1 MSDEKLI
8 GKDLTRRGFLR
19 SASQLVGGAVGL
31 SAFGPLAS
39 VAKGQGKQKR
49 PNILLVVVDDM
60 GYSDLGCF
68 GGEIRTPTIDTLAR
82 SGVRLTSFYGA
93 PTCAPSRS
101 MLMSGTDNH
110 LAGLGTQKEA
120 MAPNQIGKPGY
131 EGHINNRVVSVA
143 TRLRDAG
150 YHTYMAGKW
159 HLGTEVEHDP
169 YNRGFEKAFTL
180 LQGGASHFDDEW
192 MMCAN
197 YTPIYREDG
206 VRIHVP
212 RGFFSSE
219 FYTDKMIKYI
229 DSAKDGKPFFSY
241 LALTAPHDPLHLP
254 DDWLDKYKGRY
265 HVGYE
270 ALRAE
275 RLERMKEL
283 GIVPKDTKLSEPPK
297 MVPKWNSLNDEQKRF
312 MARRMEL
319 HAGMV
324 ENLDYHLGK
333 LIEHLKVKGVYDNT
347 LIIFYSDNGAAPT
360 EFHDYPG
367 TSKEWVERNSDNR
380 YENMGKR
387 GSRISIGMAWA
398 LASNTPLR
406 YFKGF
411 HSEGGMRVPCI
422 VAGPGVRRKGQMDSA
437 FTHVMDIAPTLLEVA
452 GISSSGAQYKGRQV
466 LSMMGKSM
474 VPFLG
479 GKNDKVRDDNEYVG
493 WEQFSRAV
501 RQGPWKATWIS
512 SPFGTDDW
520 QLFNL
525 EADISE
531 RNDLADTH
539 ANKLRELI
547 LLWEKYADE
556 VGVVLPSTTIKL
568 AD

>member
-1 MSDEKLI
+1 
-8 GKDLTRRGFLR
+8 
-19 SASQLVGGAVGL
+19 
-31 SAFGPLAS
+31 
-39 VAKGQGKQKR
+39 
-49 PNILLVVVDDM
+49 
-60 GYSDLGCF
+60 
-68 GGEIRTPTIDTLAR
+68 
-82 SGVRLTSFYGA
+82 
-93 PTCAPSRS
+93 

-131 EGHINNRVVSVA
+131 EGHINNRVVSIA

-169 YNRGFEKAFTL
+169 YNRGFEKSYAL

-197 YTPIYREDG
+197 YTPIYRGNG
-206 VRIHVP
+206 VRTHVP

-219 FYTDKMIKYI
+219 FYTNKVIEYI
-229 DSAKDGKPFFSY
+229 DSAKDDKPFFCY

-254 DDWLDKYKGRY
+254 DEWLDEYKGRY
-265 HVGYE
+265 DAGYD
-270 ALRAE
+270 ALRTE
-275 RLERMKEL
+275 RLKRMKKL
-283 GIVPKDTKLSEPPK
+283 GIVPKDTELSHPLP
-297 MVPKWNSLNDEQKRF
+297 MIPKWDSLDKEQKRF

-324 ENLDYHLGK
+324 ENLDHHLGR
-333 LIEHLKVKGVYDNT
+333 LIEHLKAKGVYDNT

-360 EFHDYPG
+360 EFHNYPG
-367 TSKEWVERNSDNR
+367 TTKEWVERNSDNR

-398 LASNTPLR
+398 LAGNTPLR

-422 VAGPGVRRKGQMDSA
+422 VAGPGVGRKGQIDSA

-452 GISSSGAQYKGRQV
+452 GVSASGAEYKGRQV
-466 LSMMGKSM
+466 LPLMGKSM
-474 VPFLG
+474 VPILA
-479 GKNDKVRDDNEYVG
+479 GKNDKVRDDDEHVG

-501 RQGPWKATWIS
+501 RQGRWKATWIS

-520 QLFNL
+520 QLFDL

-547 LLWEKYADE
+547 LLWEEYADE
-556 VGVVLPSTTIKL
+556 VGVVLPSTTIQL

>member
-1 MSDEKLI
+1 MNGEKRKI
-8 GKDLTRRGFLR
+8 EGLTRRGFLR
-19 SASQLVGGAVGL
+19 STGWFAGGAL
-31 SAFGPLAS
+31 ALAASGPLAS
-39 VAKGQGKQKR
+39 VARGQRRQKR

-82 SGVRLTSFYGA
+82 SGLRLTSFYAA
-93 PTCAPSRS
+93 PTCAPSRC

-131 EGHINNRVVSVA
+131 EGHINNRVVSIA

-169 YNRGFEKAFTL
+169 FNRGFEKAYAL

-206 VRIHVP
+206 VRTHVP

-219 FYTDKMIKYI
+219 FYTNKVIEYI
-229 DSAKDGKPFFSY
+229 DSAKDDKPFFCY

-254 DDWLDKYKGRY
+254 DEWLHRCKGRY
-265 HVGYE
+265 DAGYD
-270 ALRAE
+270 ALRTE
-275 RLERMKEL
+275 RLKRMKKL
-283 GIVPKDTKLSEPPK
+283 GIVPKDTELSHPPA
-297 MVPKWNSLNDEQKRF
+297 MVPKWDSLKKEQKRF

-324 ENLDYHLGK
+324 ENLDHHLDRV
-333 LIEHLKVKGVYDNT
+333 IEHLKAKGVYDNT

-360 EFHDYPG
+360 EFHNYPG
-367 TSKEWVERNSDNR
+367 TTKEWVERNSDNR

-387 GSRISIGMAWA
+387 GSRISIGMAWS
-398 LASNTPLR
+398 LAGNTPLR

-422 VAGPGVRRKGQMDSA
+422 VAGPGVGRKGQIDSA
-437 FTHVMDIAPTLLEVA
+437 FTHVMDIAPTLLEAA
-452 GISSSGAQYKGRQV
+452 GVSASGAQYKGRQV
-466 LSMMGKSM
+466 LPLMGKSM
-474 VPFLG
+474 VPFLT
-479 GKNDKVRDDNEYVG
+479 GKNDKVRDDDEYVG

-501 RQGPWKATWIS
+501 RQGRWKATWIM

-520 QLFNL
+520 QLYDL
-525 EADISE
+525 ETDISE
-531 RNDLADTH
+531 RNDLAETKPE
-539 ANKLRELI
+539 KLWELI
-547 LLWEKYADE
+547 RRWEEYADE
-556 VGVVLPSTTIKL
+556 VDVVLPSTTIQL